1 MDGANA
7 ANRRRS
13 ERVMLKVPV
22 VVRIE
27 ASDHECMHQQADT
40 MVVNAHGG
48 LLRVGVELSPGQKII
63 LINPKTHA
71 EETCRVVR
79 AEHLKSGDF
88 AAAFEFGRPA
98 PQFWPIVFPPA
109 DWESVEV

>member
-1 MDGANA
+1 MDESHTS
-7 ANRRRS
+7 NRRRS

-27 ASDHECMHQQADT
+27 TSGKLTHQDAYT

-48 LLRVGVELSPGQKII
+48 LLRLETELMAGQRLT

-71 EETCRVVR
+71 EKTCCVVR
-79 AEHLKSGDF
+79 IENLETGGF
-88 AAAFEFGRPA
+88 AVAFEFGRPA
-98 PQFWPIVFPPA
+98 PQFWPVVFPPA
-109 DWESVEV
+109 DWESVKV